1 MKKRIEQNS
10 LYWELLRITIIP
22 IIFLVLV
29 ITAFC
34 TKSLDDSIGQ
44 EAQKGLKNLCSTILM
59 IYDDLYPGAYS
70 AVNEDGVISL
80 FKGEHQI
87 SGDFSIIDKVKENTD
102 ADVTLFY
109 QDIRVLSTIMDAK
122 GRRVIGTNAS
132 AVVAKD
138 VLEGGQEAF
147 YPSVLIDNKKYF
159 AYYAP
164 LINSDG
170 SCVGMIFVGKPSE
183 YVEDLVFHAIMP
195 IVLLAI
201 AAILLAGFFTIRFSR
216 QLVSAIRKIEG
227 FLEKVTN
234 GNLHAELDRYVL
246 KRSDELGEMGKHAVK
261 MQKSLRELVEQDIL
275 TKLYNRRSGEKMVR
289 QIQDEYRRSGIPFC
303 VALGDVDYFKKVNDT
318 YGHECGDIVL
328 VHLADRLK
336 EHMRRKGF
344 AARWGGEEFLLV
356 FQDYHLE
363 DAVKSVEELM
373 EDIRSMAISYHNEK
387 EIHITMTFGVVEGS
401 EDKIDHIIR
410 ESDTKLYLG
419 KKQGR
424 DQIVS

>member
-22 IIFLVLV
+22 IISLVLV

-34 TKSLDDSIGQ
+34 MKSLDDSIGQ

-59 IYDDLYPGAYS
+59 IYDDVYPGDYS

-80 FKGEHQI
+80 FKGENQI
-87 SGDFSIIDKVKENTD
+87 SGDFSVIDKVKENTD

-109 QDIRVLSTIMDAK
+109 YDTRVLTTIMDEE
-122 GRRVIGTNAS
+122 GGRVIGTNAS
-132 AVVAKD
+132 EEVIKE

-147 YPSVLIDNKKYF
+147 YASVLIEGKKYF

-170 SCVGMIFVGKPSE
+170 SCVGMIFVGKPSG
-183 YVEDLVFHAIMP
+183 YVEGLAFQAIMP

-201 AAILLAGFFTIRFSR
+201 TAVLLAGFFTIRFSR
-216 QLVSAIRKIEG
+216 QLVSAIRKTEG
-227 FLEKVTN
+227 FLEMVTS

-246 KRSDELGEMGKHAVK
+246 NRSDELGEMGKHAVK
-261 MQKSLRELVEQDIL
+261 MQKALRELVEQDIL

-289 QIQDEYRRSGIPFC
+289 QIQDEYKHSGIPFC

-318 YGHECGDIVL
+318 YGHECGDVVL
-328 VHLADRLK
+328 VHLSKQLK

-356 FQDYHLE
+356 FQGFHLA
-363 DAVKSVEELM
+363 DAVKSIEELM
-373 EDIRSMAISYHNEK
+373 EDIRNTVISYHDEK
-387 EIHITMTFGVVEGS
+387 GIHITMTFGVVEGS
-401 EDKIDHIIR
+401 EDKIDHIIK

-419 KKQGR
+419 KNQGR
-424 DQIVS
+424 DQIVY

>member
-22 IIFLVLV
+22 IISLVLV

-34 TKSLDDSIGQ
+34 MKSLDDSIGQ

-59 IYDDLYPGAYS
+59 IYDDVYPGDYS

-80 FKGEHQI
+80 FKGENQI
-87 SGDFSIIDKVKENTD
+87 SGDFSVIDKVKENTD

-109 QDIRVLSTIMDAK
+109 YDTRVLTTIMDEE
-122 GRRVIGTNAS
+122 GGRVIGTNAS
-132 AVVAKD
+132 EEVIKE

-147 YPSVLIDNKKYF
+147 YASVLIEGKKYF

-170 SCVGMIFVGKPSE
+170 SCVGMIFVGKTSG
-183 YVEDLVFHAIMP
+183 YVEGLAFQAIMP

-201 AAILLAGFFTIRFSR
+201 TAVLLAGFFTIRFSR
-216 QLVSAIRKIEG
+216 QLVSAIRKTEG
-227 FLEKVTN
+227 FLEMVTS

-246 KRSDELGEMGKHAVK
+246 NRSDELGEMGKHAVK
-261 MQKSLRELVEQDIL
+261 MQKALRELVEQDIL

-289 QIQDEYRRSGIPFC
+289 QIQDEYKHSGIPFC

-318 YGHECGDIVL
+318 YGHECGDVVL
-328 VHLADRLK
+328 VHLSKQLK
-336 EHMRRKGF
+336 EHMRGKGF

-356 FQDYHLE
+356 FQGFHLA
-363 DAVKSVEELM
+363 DAVKSIEELM
-373 EDIRSMAISYHNEK
+373 EDIRNTVISYHDEK
-387 EIHITMTFGVVEGS
+387 GIHITMTFGVVEGS
-401 EDKIDHIIR
+401 EDKIDHIIK

-419 KKQGR
+419 KNQGR
-424 DQIVS
+424 NQIVF

>member
-22 IIFLVLV
+22 IISLVLV

-34 TKSLDDSIGQ
+34 MKSLDDSIGQ

-59 IYDDLYPGAYS
+59 IYDDVYPGDYS
-70 AVNEDGVISL
+70 AVIEDGVISL

-87 SGDFSIIDKVKENTD
+87 SGDFSVIDKVKENTD

-109 QDIRVLSTIMDAK
+109 YDTRVLTTITDAE
-122 GRRVIGTNAS
+122 GGRVIGTNAS
-132 AVVAKD
+132 EEVIKE

-147 YPSVLIDNKKYF
+147 YASVLIEGKKYF

-170 SCVGMIFVGKPSE
+170 SCVGMIFVGKPSG
-183 YVEDLVFHAIMP
+183 YVEGLAFQAIMP

-201 AAILLAGFFTIRFSR
+201 TAVLLAGFFTIRFSR
-216 QLVSAIRKIEG
+216 QLVSAIRKTEG
-227 FLEKVTN
+227 FLEMVTN
-234 GNLHAELDRYVL
+234 GNLHAELDCYVL
-246 KRSDELGEMGKHAVK
+246 NRCDELGEMGKHAVK
-261 MQKSLRELVEQDIL
+261 MQKALRELVEQDIL

-289 QIQDEYRRSGIPFC
+289 QIQDEYKHSGIPFC

-318 YGHECGDIVL
+318 YGHECGDVVL
-328 VHLADRLK
+328 VHLSKQLK
-336 EHMRRKGF
+336 EHMRGKGF

-356 FQDYHLE
+356 FQGFHLA
-363 DAVKSVEELM
+363 DAVKSIEELM
-373 EDIRSMAISYHNEK
+373 KDIRNTVINYHDEK
-387 EIHITMTFGVVEGS
+387 GIHITMTFGVVEGS
-401 EDKIDHIIR
+401 EDKIDHIIK

-419 KKQGR
+419 KNQGR
-424 DQIVS
+424 NQIVF